1 MIDTPPSAYPMN
13 RPLDATISRSR
24 PARALHDAR
33 LDFAADETDSKLFKL
48 FESAVL
54 VLASA
59 GADLN
64 ATFSELEAAGFSV
77 IFVESAAR
85 VEQLAFLP
93 RFAVIETALPG
104 ALELLRSVN
113 GADSVMQVLALLG
126 PDEAEGEALAASA
139 QVTLRRPLRAETVL
153 LCMRRFRAHDELQR
167 QSRHVFDPDR
177 GGVPATILE
186 TVLATIGHEIQNPLA
201 AALASV
207 ECLREPELARRL
219 AENERIAAVDDVAIA
234 LRRIRDVM
242 AAVTSLVRGT
252 APELARLSLWDCAE
266 RAVSAAHSPNVRIE
280 LAGDSGVF
288 GFANAALLEQV
299 IVNLLQNAIDATQT
313 TKNPQILV
321 RVYRAALEARISVRD
336 NGPGVPLAL
345 RQRIFEPF
353 FTTKG
358 ERGTGL
364 GLVLVHHAVGRMGG
378 TVTLAPTQAGAV
390 FRVRLRGA

>member
-1 MIDTPPSAYPMN
+1 MLDTPRTHAMN
-13 RPLDATISRSR
+13 HPLDVTTSRAG
-24 PARALHDAR
+24 PPRALRDAR
-33 LDFAADETDSKLFKL
+33 LDLAADETDSKVFKI

-54 VLASA
+54 VLASS
-59 GADLN
+59 GEDLEP
-64 ATFSELEAAGFSV
+64 AFEELTVAGFSV
-77 IFVESAAR
+77 IFVQAAAR

-104 ALELLRSVN
+104 ALDVLRSVN
-113 GADSVMQVLALLG
+113 GAESVMQVLALLG
-126 PDEAEGEALAASA
+126 PHEAEGEALAAGA
-139 QVTLRRPLRAETVL
+139 LVTLRRPLTVENVL

-219 AENERIAAVDDVAIA
+219 GEDERVAAVDDVAIA

-242 AAVTSLVRGT
+242 GAVTSLVRGT

-266 RAVSAAHSPNVRIE
+266 RAVGAARAASVRIE
-280 LAGDSGVF
+280 LLGDSGVF

-299 IVNLLQNAIDATQT
+299 IVNLLLNAVDATRDT
-313 TKNPQILV
+313 PNAHILV
-321 RVYRAALEARISVRD
+321 RVYRAAREARISVRD

-378 TVTLAPTQAGAV
+378 TVTLAPTQSGAV